1 MTNARLTADIL
12 APDLDGLNAAA
23 ALLREGRLVAFPT
36 ETVYGLGA
44 DARDGQ
50 AVAAIFEA
58 KGRPHFNPL
67 IAHVADLAAAE
78 QLAEFNDKARL
89 LAKAF
94 WPGPL
99 TLVLPLRPGAGLS
112 DLVTAGLSTV
122 ALRVPAHPAAQAL
135 LTAFGGPVAA
145 PSANP
150 SGKLSPTEAAH
161 VIEGLGERIAAVLDA
176 GPCAVGLESTIIG
189 WEGENPVL
197 LRPGGQTVE
206 ALEEALGAPIEGGAL
221 DEVKPSAPGQLLSH
235 YAPDALLRLEADAP
249 LPGEAWLGF
258 GPDLAE
264 VAEPARN
271 LSPSGD
277 LREAAANLFAHLR
290 ALDVEE
296 CDRIAVAQIPRH
308 GLGLAIA
315 DRLQRAAA
323 PRDGMDA

>member
-1 MTNARLTADIL
+1 MTNARLMTDIL
-12 APDLDGLNAAA
+12 APDRDGLSAAA

-50 AVAAIFEA
+50 AVAAIFDA

-78 QLAEFNDKARL
+78 QLAEFNEQARL
-89 LAKAF
+89 LAQAF

-197 LRPGGQTVE
+197 LRPGGQPVE
-206 ALEEALGAPIEGGAL
+206 ALEEALGAPIKGGAL

-235 YAPDALLRLEADAP
+235 YAPEASLRLEADAP

-258 GPDLAE
+258 GPDPAGF
-264 VAEPARN
+264 AGPARN

-290 ALDVEE
+290 ALDAED

-323 PRDGMDA
+323 PREGMDA